1 MIAAVVLAAG
11 LSRRMGRP
19 KLTLPW
25 GSTTVI
31 GQVVSV
37 LSQSGLDQILVVTG
51 GAHDQIALALAGQPA
66 ELVFNPQYDL
76 DDMAVSLQ
84 VGLAALD
91 PPPDAVLVVLGDQPQ
106 IKIEVVRRLVEIYAE
121 SSCRLVIPSY
131 QMRRGHPWL
140 IDRSLF
146 AEVLSIKLPETMRA
160 FLHRNRDQIEYL
172 EVDDNSVL
180 RDLDTPEDYD
190 RERPS
195 NLKA

>member
-25 GSTTVI
+25 GNSTVI
-31 GQVVSV
+31 GQIVTI

-51 GAHDQIALALAGQPA
+51 GAHDQIAFALAGQPA
-66 ELVFNPQYDL
+66 ELVFNPLYEL

-106 IKIEVVRRLVEIYAE
+106 IKIEVVRRLLEIYAE
-121 SSCRLVIPSY
+121 GSSRLVIPSY
-131 QMRRGHPWL
+131 QKRRGHPWL

-146 AEVLSIKLPETMRA
+146 AQLQSIKLPETMRA
-160 FLHRNRDQIEYL
+160 FLQRNQDQIEYL
-172 EVDDNSVL
+172 EVDDDSVL